1 MFVANNMLLLYG
13 TFALQTNTIVE
24 MDVFLYEKMANR
36 FSRSTHEFYA
46 CSLWQQNSCDYR
58 WR

>member
-1 MFVANNMLLLYG
+1 MLPRICYYCTERLLYKRI
-13 TFALQTNTIVE
+13 LYVE

-46 CSLWQQNSCDYR
+46 CSLW
-58 WR
+58 